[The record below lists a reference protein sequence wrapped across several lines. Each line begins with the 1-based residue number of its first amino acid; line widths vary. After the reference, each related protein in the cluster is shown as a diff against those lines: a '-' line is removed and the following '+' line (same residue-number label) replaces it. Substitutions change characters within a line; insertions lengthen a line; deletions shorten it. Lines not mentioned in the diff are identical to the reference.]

1 MGRSDGAGRRGRLS
15 FTQRWL
21 LMVAIATVIFAVALL
36 VLRINVRTVFIYVI
50 GLSAATLWMIIDA
63 RYFSAP
69 RKNIRATQP
78 CACLICK
85 HEYARKCLQ
94 DRCACCLIIREEK
107 VVGHSSSSLQ

>member
-1 MGRSDGAGRRGRLS
+1 
-15 FTQRWL
+15 
-21 LMVAIATVIFAVALL
+21 MVAIATVSLAVALI
-36 VLRINVRTVFIYVI
+36 VLRINIRTVFIFYVI

-78 CACLICK
+78 CACPICK